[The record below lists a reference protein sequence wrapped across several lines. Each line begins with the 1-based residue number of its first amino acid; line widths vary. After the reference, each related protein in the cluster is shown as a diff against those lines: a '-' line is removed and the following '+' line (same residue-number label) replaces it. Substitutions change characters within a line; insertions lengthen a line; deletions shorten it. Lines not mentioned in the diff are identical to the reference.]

1 MKWGKKKSTHFLII
15 FVNETTHL
23 KILLMKLRYQY
34 VSSEVLLNLFIHHLF
49 KDKKIKCPQRLMF
62 EKDDAAILVLY
73 GSKSYHSKE
82 ESLIESIINLWI
94 DREQPHLKGYQC
106 FTRSFILKS
115 FI

>member
-1 MKWGKKKSTHFLII
+1 
-15 FVNETTHL
+15 
-23 KILLMKLRYQY
+23 
-34 VSSEVLLNLFIHHLF
+34 
-49 KDKKIKCPQRLMF
+49 MF